1 MYIVFLVFGKD
12 YINYQQ
18 ALFSMFTFLSQMKE
32 EDKIIVLTDHPD
44 YFNIIKDR
52 IIISKLNESTLT
64 EWKGDHQ
71 FFWRIKIKALQLI
84 AKQWNDKPFLYL
96 DADTFLFEDFNSI
109 KTKLS
114 QGYNLMH
121 LNEGKLSELQSKTEK
136 LMWHQLKNTSH
147 GSINIDSNTC
157 MWNAG
162 AIAVSNDRVEVLQ
175 LALDIC
181 DSMCMQQVTPRLIE
195 QLAFSI
201 ALQTNNKLEAIDNC
215 VGHYWGNKKQW
226 NEKISEFFSY
236 NLMTSLSINEQ
247 IKKTTTI
254 KFNAIPVIIKV
265 PNTRL
270 RLIKKVTHWFPN
282 KYQTFIRKE

>member
-52 IIISKLNESTLT
+52 IIISKLNESTLID
-64 EWKGDHQ
+64 WKGKHQ
-71 FFWRIKIKALQLI
+71 FFWRIKIKALQLV
-84 AKQWNDKPFLYL
+84 ANQWGDKPFLYL
-96 DADTFLFEDFNSI
+96 DADTFLFEDLNRI
-109 KTKLS
+109 KIKLS
-114 QGYNLMH
+114 KGFNLMH
-121 LNEGKLSELQSKTEK
+121 LNEGKLSTLNSKTEK
-136 LMWHQLKNTSH
+136 LMWQQLKNTKHS
-147 GSINIDSNTC
+147 GVAIDENTC

-181 DSMCMQQVTPRLIE
+181 DSMCAQQVTPRLIE

-215 VGHYWGNKKQW
+215 IGHYWGNKKQW
-226 NEKISEFFSY
+226 NEKISTFFSS
-236 NLMTSLSINEQ
+236 NFMNGLSTSKQ
-247 IKKTTTI
+247 IKKITTV
-254 KFNAIPVIIKV
+254 KFNDIPVIIKV

-270 RLIKKVTHWFPN
+270 RLIKKVTNWFPN